1 MSITNTVFQLTFP
14 EGWKETTVHTFEGP
28 YDSGVQHNLVL
39 VVDPFIKKD
48 TNLKDYAHAQIAGP
62 KRNMPG
68 FEMVNEQEKKM
79 PDGTPAFEIVYKYI
93 PAEGVILFQ
102 KQLYMRKEEKAFIFT
117 STYSKKTLATIAP
130 RIDSIVADFRLFK
143 PVETA

>member
-1 MSITNTVFQLTFP
+1 
-14 EGWKETTVHTFEGP
+14 
-28 YDSGVQHNLVL
+28 
-39 VVDPFIKKD
+39 
-48 TNLKDYAHAQIAGP
+48 
-62 KRNMPG
+62 MPG

-117 STYSKKTLATIAP
+117 ATYSKKTLATIAP
-130 RIDSIVADFRLFK
+130 RIDSIIAGFRLFK
-143 PVETA
+143 PVDLG